1 MAEIN
6 SKPLNILNPMTK
18 KNNKGQLNQHC
29 IMLLQIY

>member
-1 MAEIN
+1 MVEIN
-6 SKPLNILNPMTK
+6 SKPLNIPNPIIK